1 MDKSVWDD
9 QLEFEK
15 EFFKNHNLDIDDLS
29 IEEKIKWTKEFILH
43 VSKELNDLLD
53 CLPRWKMH
61 YSHNDKDLIKSNL
74 KEEYIDVLKYLMGLG
89 QVLGIKYEDII
100 SVYWAKSE
108 VVKQKY
114 EQDLKILALR
124 NKEVVV
130 FDIDGVIN
138 YYPDCYL
145 NWVAV
150 THGQTFVSMEE
161 MKEELN
167 IETYEKYKEEYR
179 LSGVKVDQ
187 QINHNTVDT
196 MLKLKALRENIV
208 LYTTRP
214 VSKYKR
220 IYSDTLKW
228 LNKNR
233 VPFDAIYWSDY
244 QKEDVYK
251 LGFKIKYIVEDD
263 VTNARFL
270 AKEGYLV
277 YLLDNNYNQG
287 VELPYAVSR
296 VDNVSEILEIQI

>member
-1 MDKSVWDD
+1 MNKGIWDD

-15 EFFKNHNLDIDDLS
+15 LFFKNHELDVEDLS

-43 VSKELNDLLD
+43 AVKELSDLLD

-61 YSHNDKDLIKSNL
+61 YSHDDKDLIKSNL

-114 EQDLKILALR
+114 EQDLKIQALR
-124 NKEVVV
+124 DKEVVI

-138 YYPDCYL
+138 YYPICYL
-145 NWVAV
+145 NWIAE
-150 THGQTFVSMEE
+150 TYNQTFHSMEE
-161 MKEELN
+161 MKEKLD

-179 LSGVKVDQ
+179 LSGVKANQPVNDD
-187 QINHNTVDT
+187 TVET
-196 MLKLKALRENIV
+196 MKKLNSLRENIV

-244 QKEDVYK
+244 QKEDVYR

-263 VTNARFL
+263 VNNARFL
-270 AKEGYLV
+270 NKEGYRV
-277 YLLDNNYNQG
+277 YLLNNNYNQG
-287 VELPYAVSR
+287 IAVPYSVTR
-296 VDNVSEILEIQI
+296 IDNVSEILEIKN